1 MVSVTINGDKFE
13 IHPPFFDC
21 PRYDKKTLG
30 VLHVGVRGYIR
41 ACCEC
46 PLFNAKRGEVP
57 PVIKLPALHKKTIY
71 LDQHVVSGIAKA
83 LRPQLQRSKMEQ
95 HVQEAWVQLY
105 HKLDRL
111 RRLQL
116 IVCPFSMHHRRE
128 SFMDD
133 RLYKYLN
140 ILYKRL
146 ANGVEFF
153 DALQIQS
160 IQVMQY
166 ARHHLDHSL
175 PAFIDN
181 PQTVVLG
188 TINSWERYSLKAGM
202 QDYEW
207 KPEGAKLMR
216 EQNEAANK
224 NFQTIYDRWKQ
235 GGMSIEDRIEE
246 ESKGFSTMVRKIYAL
261 LFVKSASEQ
270 FGLPIDPR
278 MARQVEEELVD
289 EEHAYIQLVDGAY
302 RLFSDGAMLI
312 NPYLLRQ
319 TIDFLAGDDVRKN
332 VPCIR
337 IEPLLWATL
346 ARQAAATKGRKEAI
360 DSGDFNDIS
369 AIGNIMPYCDVMTV
383 DKAWHG
389 RLKENPAARE
399 LKNYRA
405 KIISR
410 GNLPELMDYLDEI
423 ERTAP
428 AHILAK
434 VQEVYGNINDE
445 DPFIGL
451 EADTLQH

>member
-1 MVSVTINGDKFE
+1 
-13 IHPPFFDC
+13 
-21 PRYDKKTLG
+21 
-30 VLHVGVRGYIR
+30 
-41 ACCEC
+41 
-46 PLFNAKRGEVP
+46 
-57 PVIKLPALHKKTIY
+57 
-71 LDQHVVSGIAKA
+71 
-83 LRPQLQRSKMEQ
+83 
-95 HVQEAWVQLY
+95 
-105 HKLDRL
+105 
-111 RRLQL
+111 
-116 IVCPFSMHHRRE
+116 
-128 SFMDD
+128 MDD

-140 ILYKRL
+140 TLYKRL

-153 DALQIQS
+153 DALRIQS

-166 ARHHLDHSL
+166 TRHHLDPSL

-261 LFVKSASEQ
+261 LLVKSASEQ

-289 EEHAYIQLVDGAY
+289 EEHAYIQLVDDAY

-337 IEPLLWATL
+337 IEPLLWAAL

-360 DSGDFNDIS
+360 DPGDFNDIS

-389 RLKENPAARE
+389 RLKENPASNE
-399 LKNYRA
+399 VKGYRA

-410 GNLPELMDYLDEI
+410 SNLQELMGYLDEI

-428 AHILAK
+428 VHLLTK
-434 VQEVYGNINDE
+434 VQEVYGNIEDE

-451 EADTLQH
+451 EADTLQC

>member
-1 MVSVTINGDKFE
+1 MVSVTINGDEFE

-21 PRYDKKTLG
+21 PRCGKKTFG

-46 PLFNAKRGEVP
+46 PIFDAPGGEVP
-57 PVIKLPALHKKTIY
+57 PVINLPKLSKKVIY
-71 LDQHVVSGIAKA
+71 LDQHAISGMAKA
-83 LRPQLQRSKMEQ
+83 LRPKLQRRKMEQ
-95 HVQEAWVQLY
+95 HVQEAWVKLY

-133 RLYKYLN
+133 RLYKYLKA
-140 ILYKRL
+140 LYKRL

-153 DALQIQS
+153 EPFKIQS

-166 ARHHLDHSL
+166 ARHHLDNSL
-175 PAFIDN
+175 SPFIDN

-188 TINSWERYSLKAGM
+188 TINSWERYSLSAGM
-202 QDYEW
+202 QDFEW

-246 ESKGFSTMVRKIYAL
+246 ESKGFSTTVRKTYAL
-261 LFVKSASEQ
+261 LFAKNASEHY
-270 FGLPIDPR
+270 GLPLDPR
-278 MARQVEEELVD
+278 MARQIEEEMVD
-289 EEHAYIQLVDGAY
+289 EEHAYIKLVDDVY
-302 RLFSDGAMLI
+302 RLFSEGVTII
-312 NPYLLRQ
+312 NPFLLRQ

-346 ARQAAATKGRKEAI
+346 ARQAAATKGRKELV
-360 DSGDFNDIS
+360 DPGDFNDIS
-369 AIGNIMPYCDVMTV
+369 AIGNFLPYCDVMTV

-389 RLKENPAARE
+389 RLKENPAVNEVKR
-399 LKNYRA
+399 YHA
-405 KIISR
+405 KIVSR
-410 GNLPELMDYLDEI
+410 SNLQELRDYLDGI
-423 ERTAP
+423 EHTAP
-428 AHILAK
+428 AHILTKAL
-434 VQEVYGNINDE
+434 EVYGDIQEE
-445 DPFIGL
+445 DPFTAL
-451 EADTLQH
+451 EES